1 MIDHLYINNLYFH
14 ILHTI
19 LENYNKNKAQF
30 GNRIVCTR
38 GNAKHRKEFKQ
49 NMEKRMNA
57 IYEWQAKKYEQLQ
70 TLRAQRDHSKVN
82 CFEFHKID

>member
-1 MIDHLYINNLYFH
+1 MRQQFIFSYFD
-14 ILHTI
+14 TI

-49 NMEKRMNA
+49 NMEERMNA

-70 TLRAQRDHSKVN
+70 TLRAQRDHYWVSRI
-82 CFEFHKID
+82 EFH